1 MIFVQVSLLN
11 LLFRRYFTY
20 NPGDDYYMSMSITW
34 LPSSRGSNISFEFLL
49 LMLWKIDQGRTLDD
63 RKMCIVGGSE
73 HDQVFVVNL
82 LANKDK
88 K

>member
-11 LLFRRYFTY
+11 LFQRYFTY

-49 LMLWKIDQGRTLDD
+49 LVLWKIDQGRTLDD
-63 RKMCIVGGSE
+63 RKMCIGCIPVWI
-73 HDQVFVVNL
+73 FV
-82 LANKDK
+82 K
-88 K
+88 KESR